1 MDWLLWG
8 THVSDGNRGT
18 VGAVFFVEASRVWN
32 AELQAFLG
40 RMPSMIEQGEF
51 WIPPM
56 LLFQFRRTM
65 SFYRVKILE
74 PIVSKIRSK
83 HSHRNGNPPQRGRPS
98 DIGLQ
103 ELLSQAES
111 AGVSA
116 SELAAQLVAHG
127 LDGKPT
133 GGRAMRMRRETK
145 RLATALRR
153 LKSSSARAV
162 PVGTKPRKSDLGFV
176 AGSGT
181 RTVPMR
187 PLQDNPSIGN
197 TSSPEPASL
206 RCCAGV
212 SGRSLNSFAA
222 ALGQWCARHV
232 ALVVEGKR
240 PGSVPIAAGHSARA
254 GEPGWLFATSQA
266 DTLRDEGATGRSQG
280 QP

>member
-1 MDWLLWG
+1 MSPDIRLAIAKYAIYKADKRAVQLIEKWRKIERQLSIVAGLFNDSRDIEAELAKSGGMADDYVEHLLA
-8 THVSDGNRGT
+8 TKKLSDLWTGYCGELMSQTEIGGRL
-18 VGAVFFVEASRVWN
+18 VRFFFVEASRVWN

-40 RMPSMIEQGEF
+40 RMPSMIERGEF

-83 HSHRNGNPPQRGRPS
+83 HSHRNGNPLNGGRPS

-162 PVGTKPRKSDLGFV
+162 PVGTKPRK
-176 AGSGT
+176 
-181 RTVPMR
+181 
-187 PLQDNPSIGN
+187 
-197 TSSPEPASL
+197 
-206 RCCAGV
+206 
-212 SGRSLNSFAA
+212 
-222 ALGQWCARHV
+222 
-232 ALVVEGKR
+232 
-240 PGSVPIAAGHSARA
+240 
-254 GEPGWLFATSQA
+254 AT
-266 DTLRDEGATGRSQG
+266 
-280 QP
+280 